1 MSRSPPLSFL
11 VGSALAGALLA
22 CSPSPVEVE
31 TSRTV
36 SLSKEASGA
45 ATEPDVHVLHCTP
58 RAAAGGSAIIG
69 PGGGTVHIGFHRLT
83 IPEGALAKRVL
94 IQGTSPSDTVASVH
108 LSPAGLRFATGHP
121 ATLRLDYSNCTH
133 LPVARHIVYTTDD
146 LQVLEAEPS
155 KDWDS
160 YSVVDGLVSHFSR
173 YAIAW

>member
-1 MSRSPPLSFL
+1 MFRSPSLSFL

-31 TSRTV
+31 ISRTL
-36 SLSKEASGA
+36 SLSKA

-58 RAAAGGSAIIG
+58 RSAASGSAIIG
-69 PGGGTVHIGFHRLT
+69 PGGGTVRIGPHRLI

-94 IQGTSPSDTVASVH
+94 IQGSSPSDTVASVSF
-108 LSPAGLRFATGHP
+108 SPAGLQFAIGHP

-133 LPVARHIVYTTDD
+133 LPVTRHIVYTTDD